1 MVYLP
6 MLFGLNLWLNVGKYS
21 IHGASGNDFSSHK
34 KWTHFNQPKPG
45 LPLVG
50 GFNRSD
56 ARQKGSFPQN
66 RGENN

>member
-1 MVYLP
+1 